1 MMAKDIQLPYPIL
14 LRQVDRD
21 DGSVKWEA
29 RAIDLPGCIAVAD
42 TANAVLEL
50 MASAQKDW
58 LDTAAK
64 RGMAIPKPL
73 GDEAHSGRISLR
85 IPRFVH
91 ERASVLAKLAG
102 VSLNAY
108 ISNMLSYGVGHD
120 GRILSATDQT
130 QTPAKVFCVSL
141 AGETPSPLYASPARI
156 PAQEGTYVER
166 N

>member
-1 MMAKDIQLPYPIL
+1 MMDEDIQLPYPIL

-58 LDTAAK
+58 LDTAAE

-102 VSLNAY
+102 ASLNAY

-120 GRILSATDQT
+120 GRTPSATDQT
-130 QTPAKVFCVSL
+130 RTQVNVFVSL
-141 AGETPSPLYASPARI
+141 VGEATPPLYASPARI
-156 PAQEGTYVER
+156 PVQEGTYAGR